1 MCFVQDLCS
10 QSENSPLSIKNINRF
25 CLLSDMGAEGLKKFL
40 TFLTGLEEVP
50 PLGFSKKIEVKYLK
64 DRTQTLYAETC
75 TMVLKLPT
83 VHTEYSLFKAQFMLA
98 CNEGSLGFACA

>member
-1 MCFVQDLCS
+1 
-10 QSENSPLSIKNINRF
+10 
-25 CLLSDMGAEGLKKFL
+25 MGAEGLKKFL

-75 TMVLKLPT
+75 TIW
-83 VHTEYSLFKAQFMLA
+83 Y
-98 CNEGSLGFACA
+98 

>member
-1 MCFVQDLCS
+1 
-10 QSENSPLSIKNINRF
+10 
-25 CLLSDMGAEGLKKFL
+25 MGAKGLKKFL

-50 PLGFSKKIEVKYLK
+50 PLGFSKKIEVRYLK

-83 VHTEYSLFKAQFMLA
+83 VHTEYSLFKGQFMLA
-98 CNEGSLGFACA
+98 CNEAAWDLLVHRTKLNPCKAEICF

>member
-1 MCFVQDLCS
+1 
-10 QSENSPLSIKNINRF
+10 
-25 CLLSDMGAEGLKKFL
+25 MGAKGLKKFL

-50 PLGFSKKIEVKYLK
+50 PLGFSKKIEIRYLK

-83 VHTEYSLFKAQFMLA
+83 VHTEYSLFQAQFMLA

>member
-1 MCFVQDLCS
+1 MCFVQGLCS

-64 DRTQTLYAETC
+64 YLLILWAADGC
-75 TMVLKLPT
+75 SKPT
-83 VHTEYSLFKAQFMLA
+83 FPVAM
-98 CNEGSLGFACA
+98 

>member
-1 MCFVQDLCS
+1 M
-10 QSENSPLSIKNINRF
+10 
-25 CLLSDMGAEGLKKFL
+25 LSDMGAKGLKKFL

-50 PLGFSKKIEVKYLK
+50 PLGFSKKIEVRYLK

-83 VHTEYSLFKAQFMLA
+83 VHTEYSLFKGKFMLA